1 MRPFLRRLTV
11 NDSFFSV
18 WQRSD
23 PSIGYAWHYHTEYE
37 LAFVT
42 QSEGKR
48 FVGDSIESY
57 SSGDLIL
64 LAPTLVKL
72 ALFGIVLTPVGLA
85 LFAHVLRRA
94 RIDGSLARPV
104 KDA

>member
-64 LAPTLVKL
+64 LAPNLPHTYASDKESRL
-72 ALFGIVLTPVGLA
+72 PVS
-85 LFAHVLRRA
+85 V
-94 RIDGSLARPV
+94 RPT
-104 KDA
+104 AS